1 MTGETHTDVRFFVG
15 VGVSGDD
22 DAPGPTAVRQGAV
35 EKVEELTAVFSQSQ
49 EGGRGDVAEGG
60 VGDGSLF
67 DCVVDAVLGL
77 ILGLAGTLPVERGE
91 VGDCVH
97 VFVHGFTPVWKV

>member
-1 MTGETHTDVRFFVG
+1 M
-15 VGVSGDD
+15 
-22 DAPGPTAVRQGAV
+22 
-35 EKVEELTAVFSQSQ
+35 TAVFSQSQ